1 MNETRGARHA
11 PVWPLASLCVLLTF
25 AATAL
30 ADPQPT
36 VVDSQRIIKSLQA
49 APAVATRSLVV
60 EARPSA
66 PASQKITLDIRF
78 ANDSDRLTDAAHT
91 QLTELGTAL
100 TSPQLGR
107 AHFMIAGHTS
117 ATGAADHN
125 QRLSES
131 RARAV
136 RSYLVAH
143 FHIEPQRL
151 ASVGY
156 GAAQPLP
163 DYPPTALE
171 QRRVEI
177 STVPGAF

>member
-1 MNETRGARHA
+1 MNETRRARHA
-11 PVWPLASLCVLLTF
+11 PVRRLASLCILLVVGGG
-25 AATAL
+25 AL
-30 ADPQPT
+30 ADPPAN
-36 VVDSQRIIKSLQA
+36 VIDSQRIIQSLKT
-49 APAVATRSLVV
+49 APAAHTRSLVV
-60 EARPSA
+60 EARPA
-66 PASQKITLDIRF
+66 TPATQKISLDIRF

-91 QLTELGTAL
+91 QLAELGTAL
-100 TSPQLGR
+100 SSAELAQT
-107 AHFMIAGHTS
+107 HFMIAGHTS

-151 ASVGY
+151 SSVGY

-177 STVPGAF
+177 STVPAAF